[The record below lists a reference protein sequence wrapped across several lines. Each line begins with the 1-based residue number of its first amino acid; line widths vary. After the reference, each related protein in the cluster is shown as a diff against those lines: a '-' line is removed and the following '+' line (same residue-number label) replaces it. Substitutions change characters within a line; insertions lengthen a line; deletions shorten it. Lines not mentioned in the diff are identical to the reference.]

1 MHHSIMTGLIA
12 AAAAA
17 AGGIGNGA
25 LTIATTHHSIMTGL
39 KFEDPRA
46 ENASVEF
53 DEEALAPTY
62 KLLWGVPGA
71 LGAQHCRFNKKKP
84 NSVVCQRGV

>member
-1 MHHSIMTGLIA
+1 
-12 AAAAA
+12 
-17 AGGIGNGA
+17 
-25 LTIATTHHSIMTGL
+25 MTGL

-71 LGAQHCRFNKKKP
+71 PKLENK
-84 NSVVCQRGV
+84 QRKNR

>member
-1 MHHSIMTGLIA
+1 MKLCSRAH
-12 AAAAA
+12 

-39 KFEDPRA
+39 KFEDRRA

-62 KLLWGVPGA
+62 KLLWGVPGECVRVEH
-71 LGAQHCRFNKKKP
+71 G
-84 NSVVCQRGV
+84 